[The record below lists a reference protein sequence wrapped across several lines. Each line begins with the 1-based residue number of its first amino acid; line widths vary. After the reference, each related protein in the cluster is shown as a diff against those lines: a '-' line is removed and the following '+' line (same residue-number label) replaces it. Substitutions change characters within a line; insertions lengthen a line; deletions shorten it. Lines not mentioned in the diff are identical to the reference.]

1 MELSSVP
8 IEVPAGLN
16 VIVGQSHFVKT
27 VEDIHEVMVGVSP
40 YLEFGVAFCEASGP
54 CLIRTSGNA
63 EDLVELAARNVESI
77 GAGHAFIV
85 YLRNAFPINVLNALQ
100 QVPEVCTVYC
110 ATANPLEVLVAQT
123 DLGRGII
130 GVVDGM
136 PPAGIETP
144 QDRDER
150 RALLRAIGYKL

>member
-1 MELSSVP
+1 MELSSVS

-27 VEDIHEVMVGVSP
+27 VEDIHEVMVGASP

-63 EDLVELAARNVESI
+63 DDLVELAARNAESI
-77 GAGHAFIV
+77 GAGHVFVV
-85 YLRNAFPINVLNALQ
+85 YLHNAFPINVLNALQ
-100 QVPEVCTVYC
+100 QVPEVCTIFC

-123 DLGRGII
+123 DLGRGVL

-136 PPAGIETP
+136 PPAGIESA
-144 QDRDER
+144 QDRDDR
-150 RALLRAIGYKL
+150 RMLLRSIGYKL

>member
-1 MELSSVP
+1 MELSAVP
-8 IEVPAGLN
+8 IEVPEGLN

-27 VEDIHEVMVGVSP
+27 VEDIHEVMVGASSQ
-40 YLEFGVAFCEASGP
+40 LEFGVAFCEASGR

-63 EDLVELAARNVESI
+63 EDLIDLAARNAESI
-77 GAGHAFIV
+77 GAGHSFII
-85 YLRNAFPINVLNALQ
+85 YLRHGFPINVLNALKS
-100 QVPEVCTVYC
+100 VPEVCTIYV

-144 QDRDER
+144 EDQTQRHD
-150 RALLRAIGYKL
+150 LLRSIGYKL

>member
-1 MELSSVP
+1 MELSSVS

-27 VEDIHEVMVGVSP
+27 VEDIHEVMVGASP

-63 EDLVELAARNVESI
+63 DDLVELAARNAESI
-77 GAGHAFIV
+77 CAGHVFVV

-100 QVPEVCTVYC
+100 QVPEVCTIFC

-123 DLGRGII
+123 DLGRGVL

-136 PPAGIETP
+136 PPAGIESA
-144 QDRDER
+144 QDRDDR
-150 RALLRAIGYKL
+150 RMLLRSIGYKL